1 MSSNSSIHG
10 SDVHHHTIM
19 IDGVSIDFPKEPY
32 PCQVDYMKGVIR
44 ALNSGSNAL
53 LESPTGTGK
62 TLCLLCATLAWQSKH
77 KPRNMELGYETN
89 DHTINMHPNI
99 PKVAPSTIVYA
110 TRTHSQLAQIVQ
122 ELRSTSYQP
131 RMTVLGSREQL
142 CIHEKVSKL
151 KNGVINH
158 ACNSLNSKR
167 ACMYKNNLDG
177 YMDSGASI
185 DNTSSL
191 DIEDMVKL
199 GRTRKICPYFH
210 SREFSA
216 SADIVFLPYN
226 YLLDSAIR
234 KTVRIE
240 WEKCIVIFDEAH
252 NLERVAADAA
262 SFSLSSTDLA
272 LCIQEV
278 QNVLRSL
285 VDTESSSALSRKH
298 SEPHWSSIH
307 DPSTTGSNGSST
319 VTATDLSSGVQRP
332 QKAIVMVVLKA
343 MFDLEMKID
352 QLNTSSSL
360 GKSNDQQ
367 DLNGLVFPGR
377 WLIQLLKAV
386 GLRIEHVDELR
397 KCSNMLL
404 EEAQDAM
411 SGLGDGGSSSSSIP
425 IVEPKLSSFAQAL
438 DRVYR
443 SEMGHFTDDYKVYV
457 CTEEVKSGSNHFS
470 SSSSN
475 SSHNN
480 SSGNKNQY
488 SNNNHSYH
496 NSNSNRLPFN
506 GVGKAKKIINYW
518 CFSTGVAMNE
528 LKKLGVKSILLTS
541 GAINYSIVMMNG

>member
-1 MSSNSSIHG
+1 
-10 SDVHHHTIM
+10 
-19 IDGVSIDFPKEPY
+19 
-32 PCQVDYMKGVIR
+32 
-44 ALNSGSNAL
+44 
-53 LESPTGTGK
+53 
-62 TLCLLCATLAWQSKH
+62 
-77 KPRNMELGYETN
+77 
-89 DHTINMHPNI
+89 
-99 PKVAPSTIVYA
+99 
-110 TRTHSQLAQIVQ
+110 
-122 ELRSTSYQP
+122 
-131 RMTVLGSREQL
+131 
-142 CIHEKVSKL
+142 
-151 KNGVINH
+151 
-158 ACNSLNSKR
+158 
-167 ACMYKNNLDG
+167 MYKNNLDS

-240 WEKCIVIFDEAH
+240 WDKCIVIFDEAH

-262 SFSLSSTDLA
+262 SFTLSSTDLA

-285 VDTESSSALSRKH
+285 VETESTLSRRPADLH
-298 SEPHWSSIH
+298 RGSTH
-307 DPSTTGSNGSST
+307 DPSMMGSNGGST

-332 QKAIVMVVLKA
+332 QKTIVMAILKA

-352 QLNTSSSL
+352 QLNTSASSL
-360 GKSNDQQ
+360 YSSSSSSVGKSNDQQ

-377 WLIQLLKAV
+377 WLIHLLKVV

-411 SGLGDGGSSSSSIP
+411 NGLGDGGSSSSSSSIP

-438 DRVYR
+438 DRIFR
-443 SEMGHFTDDYKVYV
+443 SELGHFTDDYKVYV
-457 CTEEVKSGSNHFS
+457 CTEEVKHTNHYS
-470 SSSSN
+470 SSSSSKSQYN
-475 SSHNN
+475 NNNN
-480 SSGNKNQY
+480 SY
-488 SNNNHSYH
+488 NNNAQ
-496 NSNSNRLPFN
+496 NRSSSLS
-506 GVGKAKKIINYW
+506 GTGKVKKILHYW

-541 GAINYSIVMMNG
+541 GTIIITPYQLAVDEWIHG